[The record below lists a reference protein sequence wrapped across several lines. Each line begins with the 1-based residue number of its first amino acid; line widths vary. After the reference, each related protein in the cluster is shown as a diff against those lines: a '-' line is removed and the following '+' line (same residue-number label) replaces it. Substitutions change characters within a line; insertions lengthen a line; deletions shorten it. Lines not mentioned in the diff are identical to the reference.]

1 MADYKLIKSPYDNTT
16 DKVVLR
22 KSDMAYI
29 PYDENNRDYRE
40 YQEWLAAGNTPD
52 AAD

>member
-29 PYDENNRDYRE
+29 PYDDDNRDYCE
-40 YQEWLAAGNTPD
+40 YKEWLAAGNTPD